1 MTAEQGIDPTGAIP
15 AAGEY
20 RHCAPLELQWPAVTY
35 VMPVL
40 NEEPYLADAVQ
51 TVRDQDYPGERELIL
66 ALGPSTDRTTEI
78 AEALAAEPVAEGD
91 PQIRLVHNEG
101 TDIPKGLNLAIRTGR
116 HPIVIRVDAHS
127 ELPDDYTRKGVE
139 TLRRHDAANAGGLMV
154 AKGRTPLQ
162 EAAARAYNSPFGLG
176 GGTYHSGTVEGPSES
191 AYLGIFRREVL
202 DEVGLYDESVRR
214 GEDWEL
220 NLRIREAGYLV
231 WFNPEL
237 KVTYWPR
244 DSRQGLARQFHSTGV
259 WRGALVRD
267 VADRTPI
274 RFFVPPAL
282 VAACAVS
289 AGTALLDAAGLLI
302 RDEGLR
308 GPAKVLRVSHL
319 GPLAYA
325 ALLAAIA
332 ARTPGTT
339 RQRARY
345 ASVLATMH
353 LSWGTGFWAGLL
365 RGGGDTVDTSRTSR
379 PR

>member
-1 MTAEQGIDPTGAIP
+1 MSRTAPQHG
-15 AAGEY
+15 
-20 RHCAPLELQWPAVTY
+20 RQHRRCSPLPEQWPGVSY

-40 NEEPYLADAVQ
+40 NEEKYLAAAVQ

-78 AEALAAEPVAEGD
+78 AERLAAEPVAAGH
-91 PQIRLVHNEG
+91 PRIRLVHNSG
-101 TDIPKGLNLAIRTGR
+101 TDIPKGLNLAIRTSV

-127 ELPDDYTRKGVE
+127 ELPDHYTRTGVE
-139 TLRRHDAANAGGLMV
+139 TLRAQDAANAGGLMV

-176 GGTYHSGTVEGPSES
+176 GGTYHSGTVAGPSES

-231 WFNPEL
+231 WFNPDL
-237 KVTYWPR
+237 TVTYWPR
-244 DSRQGLARQFHSTGV
+244 DTREGLARQFHSTGV

-282 VAACAVS
+282 VAACATS
-289 AGTALLDAAGLLI
+289 AATALVDAAGLLV

-308 GPAKVLRVSHL
+308 GPAKVLRISHL
-319 GPLAYA
+319 GPAAYA
-325 ALLAAIA
+325 ALLVAIA
-332 ARTPGTT
+332 ARTPGTV
-339 RQRARY
+339 RQRLRY

-365 RGGGDTVDTSRTSR
+365 RGGGDTVDTSRTDR
-379 PR
+379 PS